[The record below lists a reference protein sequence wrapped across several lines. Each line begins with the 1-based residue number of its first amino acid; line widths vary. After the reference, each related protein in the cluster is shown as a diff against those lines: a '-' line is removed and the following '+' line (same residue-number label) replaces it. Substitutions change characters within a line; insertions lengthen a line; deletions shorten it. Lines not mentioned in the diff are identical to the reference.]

1 MVLFLFFILPE
12 VASAGYVWENNITVE
27 EYGMVWDYN
36 EEYNG
41 SNAIFFKIHID
52 AELGNNDGF
61 VSAWELLKT
70 DSKMR
75 ESMYT
80 SIIENMDVKINNS
93 VGAIHVVGVDS
104 SICCETLG
112 KTHESAHITN
122 CYHVMY
128 SFDDFL
134 LNLGNNIWFL
144 GEPETNVTIVMPVG
158 VDIVSTDGIDN
169 VTITLQNNSAVI
181 SGTFDFAGEITIG
194 YAENM
199 TWDGTSLECEVNMT
213 AAPGATEEPFSPGS
227 RSEFILAIRE
237 KLGLC
242 PKR

>member
-1 MVLFLFFILPE
+1 MVLFSFFILPE
-12 VASAGYVWENNITVE
+12 VAGAGYVWENNITVGE
-27 EYGMVWDYN
+27 HGMVWNYKEVYD
-36 EEYNG
+36 G
-41 SNAIFFKIHID
+41 SNVIFFKIHID

-75 ESMYT
+75 ESMHA
-80 SIIENMDVKINNS
+80 SIMKDMDVKINNS
-93 VGAIHVVGVDS
+93 ARAIHVVDVDS

-112 KTHESAHITN
+112 KTHESGHITN

-128 SFDDFL
+128 SFDESL
-134 LNLGNNIWFL
+134 LNLGDNIWFL
-144 GEPETNVTIVMPVG
+144 GEPETNVTIIMPVC
-158 VDIVSTDGIDN
+158 VDVVSTEGIEN
-169 VTITLQNNSAVI
+169 ATITVKNNSALI

-194 YAENM
+194 YSENI
-199 TWDGTSLECEVNMT
+199 TLNRTSQECEANMT
-213 AAPGATEEPFSPGS
+213 AATEEPFIPGS

-237 KLGLC
+237 KLGLG

>member
-1 MVLFLFFILPE
+1 MVLFSLVISPM
-12 VASAGYVWENNITVE
+12 VASAGYVWENNITVKAQ
-27 EYGMVWDYN
+27 GMVWDYN
-36 EEYNG
+36 EEYTGEN
-41 SNAIFFKIHID
+41 SILFKHYID
-52 AELGNNDGF
+52 IELGNTDGF

-70 DSKMR
+70 DAKMR
-75 ESMYT
+75 ESLHS
-80 SIIENMDVKINNS
+80 SIMKYMDVKINNS
-93 VGAIHVVGVDS
+93 AEAIHVVDVDS

-112 KTHESAHITN
+112 KTGESAHITN
-122 CYHVMY
+122 CYHVIY
-128 SFDDFL
+128 SFDDSL

-158 VDIVSTDGIDN
+158 VDIASTEGIEN
-169 VTITLQNNSAVI
+169 ATITVQNNSAVI
-181 SGTFDFAGEITIG
+181 SGTFGFAGEITIG

-199 TWDGTSLECEVNMT
+199 TWDRTSLECEVNMT